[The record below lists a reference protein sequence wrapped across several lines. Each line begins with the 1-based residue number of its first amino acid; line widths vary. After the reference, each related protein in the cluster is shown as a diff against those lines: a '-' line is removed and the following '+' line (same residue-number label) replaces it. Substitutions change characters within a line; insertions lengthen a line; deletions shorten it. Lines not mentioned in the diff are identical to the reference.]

1 MTKTV
6 VTLLREAA
14 EQLRAVGG
22 RDLVIPDFDEESLSN
37 PYPLSIQPGA
47 YGLAEVAEAVQ
58 FIADMLET

>member
-14 EQLRAVGG
+14 EELRAALG
-22 RDLVIPDFDEESLSN
+22 RDLIIPDFDEESLTN
-37 PYPLSIQPGA
+37 PYPLGIQPGA